1 MKKIGDDYET
11 YHPQK
16 VELSDRQLDYLGREE
31 EEYKKLLECRDD
43 FFYRTG
49 LQSPLLTMQSNDIM
63 AQLLDLM
70 KVSNELT
77 EANGVQGLEGMK
89 DIMKLIMETAL
100 SSTAQEP
107 EKK

>member
-1 MKKIGDDYET
+1 
-11 YHPQK
+11 
-16 VELSDRQLDYLGREE
+16 
-31 EEYKKLLECRDD
+31 
-43 FFYRTG
+43 
-49 LQSPLLTMQSNDIM
+49 MQSNDIM